1 MAGTGIYDIVGYDYA
16 GDRLCVVCVR
26 EALPTGEGE
35 ELEGFAAVEGET
47 TEEFLQGI
55 ADEFG
60 IDRMNSREYSA
71 SQFPKVLFRG
81 HAGGQPCD
89 KCKKELA

>member
-16 GDRLCVVCVR
+16 GDRLCGDCVR
-26 EALPTGEGE
+26 GALPTGEGE
-35 ELEGFAAVEGET
+35 ELDGFAAVEGET

-60 IDRMNSREYSA
+60 INRMIPRGFSA
-71 SQFPKVLFRG
+71 DQFPKVIFRG
-81 HAGGQPCD
+81 HVSGDSCE
-89 KCKKELA
+89 KCGNELA